1 MLFRLSHQLGVY
13 FDTSCTHIF
22 LFLSFLFSYL
32 HHSHRGKPN
41 CVQSL
46 LSIFSIGLSAM
57 MCCLGVFGI
66 MEVKE
71 LAEIFVSVYMIL
83 FSVLLFLYE
92 LLWWSGRLPCCDAAK
107 VNKHLRTNFGFMY
120 GVRGRGAYLVFVAF
134 VVLGLQND
142 VSVGFLRYLTGGCF
156 LGTGICMLL
165 LHFWKP
171 HILGT
176 YNAPT
181 AGLGDDDINMPV

>member
-1 MLFRLSHQLGVY
+1 MLRASLFY
-13 FDTSCTHIF
+13 FVTSCAHYIIIYINFYSLIYT
-22 LFLSFLFSYL
+22 SFA
-32 HHSHRGKPN
+32 HRGKPN